1 MQQENMRRTNQQR
14 TEATRAAL
22 MDAARALFVEKG
34 YAETGTPEVVRMA
47 SVTRGALYHHFADKA
62 DLFRAV
68 VARESAMVA
77 TEIEDASADAGSAHA
92 ALMQGAIAW
101 FDAMNDTGRARLM
114 LLDGPAVL
122 GRGEMDR
129 IDRETSAATLVD
141 GIRAGQQAGQIA
153 DLPLGAL
160 ASILSALFDRAALDI
175 VNGGSRDDY
184 LLVVEALIRGLGR

>member
-1 MQQENMRRTNQQR
+1 MQQENARRTNQQR

-22 MDAARALFVEKG
+22 LDAARALFVEKG
-34 YAETGTPEVVRMA
+34 YAETSTPEIVRAA

-77 TEIEDASADAGSAHA
+77 TEIEDASADAGSAHQ

-101 FDAMNDTGRARLM
+101 FDAMHDTGRARLM

-122 GRGEMDR
+122 GRTEMDR

-153 DLPLGAL
+153 DLPLEAL
-160 ASILSALFDRAALDI
+160 ASILSAMFDRAALDI

-184 LLVVEALIRGLGR
+184 LLVVEVLIRGLGR